1 MAKTKKAIKRRRKKT
16 KKSIKRKKKLK
27 SGTTR
32 KLSKSS
38 KKAKSKSKKR
48 KTNGGKMSAEMK
60 LSSVLDTSHLK
71 VKFPFKAKYGNYING
86 KFVEPK
92 SGKYFDN
99 TSPISNEKI
108 CAVARSNEKD
118 VDAALDA
125 AHAAFPSW
133 GKTSITERSNMLL
146 KVADAIEKN
155 LNTLAVAEC
164 LDNGKPIRECMAA
177 DLPLVIDHW
186 RYFAGVIRAEEGSI
200 AEISSGEYSYHIP
213 EPLGVVGQIIP
224 WNFPLL
230 MATWKLAPALA
241 AGNCVVLKPA
251 EQTPASIMVLMELI
265 GDILPPGV
273 VNIVS
278 GFGLEAGKPL
288 ASSKRIRKVAFTGET
303 TTGRLIMQYASQNLI
318 PITLELGGKSPNIYF
333 EDVMDKD
340 DDFFDKCL
348 EGFAMFTLNQG
359 EVCTCPSRALVQESI
374 YDKFMERAVAR
385 TKAVKQ
391 DNPLKM
397 ETMIGAQASLEQMEK
412 IKSYL
417 DLGKKEGAKVLCGGN
432 VAKINSGLE
441 KGNYIE
447 PTIFEGKNDMRIFQ
461 EEIFGPVVSVT
472 KFKDEK
478 EALEIANDTLYGLGA
493 GVWTRNGNRAFRMGR
508 EIQAGR
514 VWTNCYHAYPAHAA
528 FGGYK
533 QSGIG
538 RETHKMMLN
547 HYRQVKNLHVSY
559 LSLIHI

>member
-1 MAKTKKAIKRRRKKT
+1 MAKTRKKKAVRKRRKKT
-16 KKSIKRKKKLK
+16 KKSIKKRRKLK
-27 SGTTR
+27 SGTTK
-32 KLSKSS
+32 KLSKS
-38 KKAKSKSKKR
+38 KKKLKKIKSKSKTIR

-60 LSSVLDTSHLK
+60 VSSVLDTSHLK

-99 TSPISNEKI
+99 TSPISNEVI
-108 CAVARSNEKD
+108 CSVARSNEKD

-125 AHAAFPSW
+125 AHAAFPTW
-133 GKTSITERSNMLL
+133 GKTSITERSNILI
-146 KVADAIEKN
+146 KIADVLEKN

-186 RYFAGVIRAEEGSI
+186 RYFAGVIRAEEGSV
-200 AEISSGEYSYHIP
+200 AEISNNEYSYHIP

-251 EQTPASIMVLMELI
+251 EQTPASIMVMMEMI
-265 GDILPPGV
+265 GDLLPKGV
-273 VNIVS
+273 VNIVI

-288 ASSKRIRKVAFTGET
+288 ASSKRIKKIAFTGET

-318 PITLELGGKSPNIYF
+318 PITLELGGKSPNIFF
-333 EDVMDKD
+333 EDVMDKN

-359 EVCTCPSRALVQESI
+359 EVCTCPSRVLVQESI
-374 YDKFMERAVAR
+374 YDKFMEKAIAR

-441 KGNYIE
+441 KGNYIQ
-447 PTIFEGKNDMRIFQ
+447 PTIFEGKNNMRIFQ

-472 KFKDEK
+472 TFKDEK

-493 GVWTRNGNRAFRMGR
+493 GVWTRDGNIAYRMGR
-508 EIQAGR
+508 GIEAGR

-528 FGGYK
+528 FGGCLLYT
-533 QSGIG
+533 SPSPRDTAIS
-538 RETHKMMLN
+538 RMP
-547 HYRQVKNLHVSY
+547 S
-559 LSLIHI
+559 SA